1 MSTPSIRTR
10 PAMRPRARRLAA
22 AAMAVAIVLL
32 LPASASAHGTGES
45 DKAFDLVRQ
54 AIALIVN
61 TPSNMDAITDKI
73 DDAIDAKDTANVQL
87 PMIQQAKDAMETG
100 DLHQVRRLLEQSIG
114 ARVHT
119 GPADPVPIG
128 NPAPAVGADTG
139 TVATVEG
146 LPGRHGLTGGD
157 WILLAVS
164 LVAGLGGLA
173 LAIRLR
179 PHRPS
184 PSSDPQPAR

>member
-1 MSTPSIRTR
+1 MSSPRIRTR
-10 PAMRPRARRLAA
+10 PARRQPARQLAA
-22 AAMAVAIVLL
+22 AVMVTAIVLL
-32 LPASASAHGTGES
+32 LPASAWAHGTGES

-61 TPSNMDAITDKI
+61 TPSDMDAITEKI
-73 DDAIDAKDTANVQL
+73 NDAVDAKDTTNVQMPL
-87 PMIQQAKDAMETG
+87 VRQAKDAVDTG
-100 DLHQVRRLLEQSIG
+100 DMHQVRRLLEQSIG

-139 TVATVEG
+139 TLASVDG

-157 WILLAVS
+157 WIVLAVS
-164 LVAGLGGLA
+164 LVAVLGGLG

-184 PSSDPQPAR
+184 SSSNPQPAR